1 MKNYLKDK
9 RKSSFDNIAKI
20 YENARPGYPNE
31 MYEEIEKHFKFG
43 PNSKILEIGA
53 GDGKATIEMNKR
65 WNSHFTVLEPGPK
78 FYKLLQKKFIGKDN
92 VKIIRSTFE
101 SYALTELYDCVISAT
116 AFHWIPKEIGYK
128 KTACLLKAKGLIV
141 LFWNNFSRNDDSIF
155 DEIQEIYRLY
165 YPEDIYEQ
173 DIRKSQRK
181 KTDERR
187 MGLEESRCFKLIS
200 HQEYIHS
207 KIYTADG
214 YIELLKTFSDN
225 SIKNI
230 ESLSTFYRAIKALIK
245 KNGDKLELPIH
256 VNLEIGEKIS

>member
-1 MKNYLKDK
+1 MNDN
-9 RKSSFDNIAKI
+9 RKSSFDNIATI
-20 YENARPGYPNE
+20 YENARPGYPIE
-31 MYEEIEKHFKFG
+31 MYEGIEKHFKFG

-53 GDGKATIEMNKR
+53 GDGKATIEMYKR

-78 FYKLLQKKFIGKDN
+78 FYKLLQKKFIGKNN

-101 SYALTELYDCVISAT
+101 DYTSTELYDCVVSAT
-116 AFHWIPKEIGYK
+116 AFHWIPNDIGY
-128 KTACLLKAKGLIV
+128 LKAACFLKEKGLIV
-141 LFWNNFSRNDDSIF
+141 LFWNNFSRNDDCIF
-155 DEIQEIYRLY
+155 DEIQELYRLY
-165 YPEDIYEQ
+165 YPGDIYEQ
-173 DIRKSQRK
+173 DIRKSQSK
-181 KTDERR
+181 KTDEKK
-187 MGLEESRCFKLIS
+187 MELEESLCFKLIS

-245 KNGDKLELPIH
+245 KNGDRLELPIH